1 MSSTRRRSFES
12 VLAVIGVSIPF
23 LVYFSAPRFADE
35 MRDPYTMTVRYG
47 LNPIKIVMGNLKDIR
62 PFLDLGNIRPLG
74 RIAYSFEFVYSK
86 AIADTLAVP
95 LPTIH
100 AVVRTAAL
108 WAAVA
113 AVVVLWR
120 AVETSGRHLR
130 PQLTRSIGLVA
141 CAAAVATLATWSYQ
155 PLVFFPTQGL
165 LSVALVCLA
174 SAFTLRFSNQGGW
187 RLAGC
192 CASLGA
198 VCACFYDLAYVVVV
212 AVPVSI
218 VGLRVLQ
225 KRSGLLRASWS
236 SCIPLIAGFSL
247 VFLPIRVMIARAC
260 AEQACYSGSELAVTG
275 RAAPTLAGRLLSA
288 VPQSYWSMGWEQPT
302 VAGALVA
309 IAVGCGVGL
318 AAMWATRQEHDGV
331 EPGVEAE
338 HGIEDG
344 ADRGADL
351 AGADEVSAPPAPG
364 PSIVVTV
371 VMLTAWAAAAS
382 MSALSVSQQRIGFDP
397 QTPWRD
403 GIFGFLAIATLLWAL
418 IEHVSRSGSGQA
430 LRAAVAAVALLAG
443 VQFALNTGTI
453 AQTRSISPN
462 MLYGRIDDLFA
473 SPPDEN
479 QTCDLAHDLYDLAQQ
494 PGRRYYTTAL
504 LESLKRLKPLEACP
518 AYRYPLPLEEWHRR
532 QLGDLDQ
539 G

>member
-1 MSSTRRRSFES
+1 M
-12 VLAVIGVSIPF
+12 
-23 LVYFSAPRFADE
+23 
-35 MRDPYTMTVRYG
+35 
-47 LNPIKIVMGNLKDIR
+47 
-62 PFLDLGNIRPLG
+62 
-74 RIAYSFEFVYSK
+74 
-86 AIADTLAVP
+86 
-95 LPTIH
+95 
-100 AVVRTAAL
+100 
-108 WAAVA
+108 
-113 AVVVLWR
+113 
-120 AVETSGRHLR
+120 
-130 PQLTRSIGLVA
+130 
-141 CAAAVATLATWSYQ
+141 
-155 PLVFFPTQGL
+155 
-165 LSVALVCLA
+165 
-174 SAFTLRFSNQGGW
+174 
-187 RLAGC
+187 
-192 CASLGA
+192 
-198 VCACFYDLAYVVVV
+198 
-212 AVPVSI
+212 
-218 VGLRVLQ
+218 
-225 KRSGLLRASWS
+225 
-236 SCIPLIAGFSL
+236 
-247 VFLPIRVMIARAC
+247 
-260 AEQACYSGSELAVTG
+260 
-275 RAAPTLAGRLLSA
+275 
-288 VPQSYWSMGWEQPT
+288 PQSYWSMGWKRPT
-302 VAGALVA
+302 VAGALAA

-418 IEHVSRSGSGQA
+418 IEHTSRSGSGQA

-473 SPPDEN
+473 SPPDED
-479 QTCDLAHDLYDLAQQ
+479 QTCDLANDLYDLAQQ
-494 PGRRYYTTAL
+494 PGQRYYTTAL
-504 LESLKRLKPLEACP
+504 LESLKRL
-518 AYRYPLPLEEWHRR
+518 RPLEECPAPRSLTFR
-532 QLGDLDQ
+532 PSGSFVSAITAKRYPPQTSSLVDSSAAVVLDLISARSLRSKSPPSVPSAISRATRFHASHISTLSRISRPGFFIHQTSDP

>member
-86 AIADTLAVP
+86 AIADTLGVP

-120 AVETSGRHLR
+120 AIETSGRHLR

-275 RAAPTLAGRLLSA
+275 RAVPTLAGRLLSA
-288 VPQSYWSMGWEQPT
+288 VPQSYWSMGWKRPT
-302 VAGALVA
+302 VAGALAA

-318 AAMWATRQEHDGV
+318 AAMWATRQGPEATELGV
-331 EPGVEAE
+331 ETE
-338 HGIEDG
+338 HGTEHGDALG
-344 ADRGADL
+344 AELVGV
-351 AGADEVSAPPAPG
+351 DEPSVLPGPG
-364 PSIVVTV
+364 PSIVVTL
-371 VMLTAWAAAAS
+371 VMLASWGAAAS

-418 IEHVSRSGSGQA
+418 IEHVSRSGSRQA
-430 LRAAVAAVALLAG
+430 LRAAVTAVALLAG
-443 VQFALNTGTI
+443 AQFTLNTGTI
-453 AQTRSISPN
+453 AQTRRISPN
-462 MLYGRIDDLFA
+462 TLYGRIDDLFA

-504 LESLKRLKPLEACP
+504 LESLKRLKPLEECP